1 VDIPAHIALIA
12 EQLLPKFI
20 PKGENESSL
29 TFQFTIAPN
38 NTYRVNYV
46 KKQVKGKAGW
56 ELVGWEEVAGS

>member
-46 KKQVKGKAGW
+46 KKQVKGQ
-56 ELVGWEEVAGS
+56 GWEEVAGS